1 MGHGGVLQLRG
12 WYIVDK
18 QEALSTMK
26 ERRGSH
32 SDTPL
37 KTKFKPFPSQ
47 MAVNLSPWGD
57 LLGEPG
63 GFGQRY
69 TFYAHLVDIYSH
81 YIIYRGCW
89 CLERG
94 GNIILF

>member
-1 MGHGGVLQLRG
+1 MGQGGGLQLTG

-18 QEALSTMK
+18 QEALSTMT

-81 YIIYRGCW
+81 YIY
-89 CLERG
+89 LEEVGAWGEG
-94 GNIILF
+94 GI